1 MYVCMYG
8 DGWNIFHEYNT
19 ASKYLPMINT
29 SHEVGHRNI
38 QLAGHLTLTLQRL
51 GTAGQ
56 VRFPAEGLHLP
67 AAVVGYH
74 RLDNVPA
81 RVDDDAWRAV
91 SPPDIFPGDAF
102 TTTKGNMK
110 SSYTYMNAYVHAYVH
125 TYS

>member
-1 MYVCMYG
+1 
-8 DGWNIFHEYNT
+8 
-19 ASKYLPMINT
+19 MINA

-38 QLAGHLTLTLQRL
+38 QLAGHLSLTLQRL

-56 VRFPAEGLHLP
+56 VRFPAEGLHLL
-67 AAVVGYH
+67 ATVVGYH

-102 TTTKGNMK
+102 TTIKGNRNIK
-110 SSYTYMNAYVHAYVH
+110 SSYVHIH
-125 TYS
+125 TYTYS